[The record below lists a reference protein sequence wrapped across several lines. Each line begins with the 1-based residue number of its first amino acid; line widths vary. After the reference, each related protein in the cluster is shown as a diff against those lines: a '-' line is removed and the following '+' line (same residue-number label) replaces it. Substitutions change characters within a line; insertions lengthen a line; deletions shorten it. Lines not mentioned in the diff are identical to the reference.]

1 LFKVKQFI
9 RVKTLILMRHSTAE
23 HGSSN
28 IDDVNRKLTRHGV
41 LVAQNQAARLQSSLI
56 PLDLILSSHAVRAIE
71 TASLV
76 AATYSFDKSIKQDPF
91 LYLNYTT
98 QDFIQWLIQ
107 QAGTTKSILVVG
119 HNPEIS
125 SLAHRLSDGKTDAFQ
140 PGTIAILVIDIND
153 WKDLEVGRKVGAT
166 FLPPM

>member
-1 LFKVKQFI
+1 M
-9 RVKTLILMRHSTAE
+9 KTLILMRHSTAE

-28 IDDVNRKLTRHGV
+28 IDDVNRKLTKHGV
-41 LVAQNQAARLQSSLI
+41 LVAQNQAVRLQSSLI
-56 PLDLILSSHAVRAIE
+56 PLDLILSSHAVRAFE

-76 AATYSFDKSIKQDPF
+76 AKTYAYGKTLKQDSF

-140 PGTIAILVIDIND
+140 PGTIAILAIDIND
-153 WKDLEVGRKVGAT
+153 WKDLEVGRTVEVT
-166 FLPPM
+166 FLPSM